1 VKHEIRFLK
10 QPAEVAAD
18 GQWFR
23 LFPMGE
29 VRIKGEKEPARF
41 DAESAQLILEAFRSA
56 GHDMVIDYE
65 HATLGENPAPAA
77 GWIPEISAR
86 PDGLYVRAQWT
97 ENAKR
102 MIAAREY
109 RYFSPVMAMRK
120 ADRKIVGLHNVALT
134 NQPRMNDLPALAAKE
149 TPTEENPMLEKLIAF
164 LGLAE
169 DATVEDLMAA
179 IADMLKKMIALLALP
194 EDATKEDLVAAIEEM
209 VKENSGAEGGDKPV
223 AAKEVLDA
231 LGLSKDADVE
241 AVVAKIKAHQTD
253 GRVVKPMAEELTAL
267 RSEIADMKANGLI
280 QEALKDGK
288 ISPDEAKK
296 WGREL
301 ARTNPKQFGLIVLS
315 RPRGHVVPVDGLDI
329 KGGDGPG
336 KDGGEDEAVA
346 IVAKQMG
353 VSMEDIKKYGATA
366 E

>member
-1 VKHEIRFLK
+1 MKHEIRFLK

-41 DAESAQLILEAFRSA
+41 DAESAQLILEAFRAA

-65 HATLGENPAPAA
+65 HATLGDNPAPAA

-86 PDGLYVRAQWT
+86 ADGLYVRAQWT
-97 ENAKR
+97 EKAKG
-102 MIAAREY
+102 MIEAREY

-120 ADRKIVGLHNVALT
+120 ADRKIVGLHNVGLT
-134 NQPRMNDLPALAAKE
+134 NQPRMNGLPALAAKD
-149 TPTEENPMLEKLIAF
+149 TPTEGNPMLEKLIAL

-169 DATVEDLMAA
+169 DATEEDVMAA
-179 IADMLKKMIALLALP
+179 IEDMVAKLADAPADG
-194 EDATKEDLVAAIEEM
+194 EA
-209 VKENSGAEGGDKPV
+209 PV
-223 AAKEVLDA
+223 AAKEILDA
-231 LGLSKDADVE
+231 LALKEDADVK
-241 AVVAKIKAHQTD
+241 AVVAKIKANQVSD
-253 GRVVKPMAEELTAL
+253 NVVKPMAKELTAL

-280 QEALKDGK
+280 GEALKDGK
-288 ISPDEAKK
+288 ISPDEAQK

-301 ARTNPKQFGLIVLS
+301 ARSNPDQFALIVLS
-315 RPRGHVVPVDGLDI
+315 RPRGHVVQVDGLGVTD
-329 KGGDGPG
+329 GNGPG
-336 KDGGEDEAVA
+336 KDAQADDEAVA

-353 VSMEDIKKYGATA
+353 VSMQDIQKYGATA